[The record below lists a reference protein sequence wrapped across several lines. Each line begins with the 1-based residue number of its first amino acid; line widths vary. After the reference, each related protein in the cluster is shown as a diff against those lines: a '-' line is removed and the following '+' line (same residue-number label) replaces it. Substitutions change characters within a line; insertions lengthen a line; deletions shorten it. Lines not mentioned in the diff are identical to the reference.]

1 MTAKRKGNSPGQRIR
16 PLVRKLHGYV
26 PGEQPRVRGLIK
38 LNTNENPAPPSP
50 KVIRA
55 IRSAA
60 DERLRLYPNPSAQ
73 PLREALAKF
82 HGCKP
87 ENIIVGNGSDELLA
101 LATRAFVEPRQQGTQ
116 TRRQVARQTIQYF
129 TPSYSL
135 YPILANIHGA
145 HRNEFKLP
153 HSFELPG
160 NDALRT
166 GNWNFNAALSYITT
180 PNAPSGRGYAT
191 RALAKLC
198 EAQKGVTI
206 LDEAYADFATENAM
220 RLTKRYS
227 HLLVSRT
234 FSKAYSLCF
243 QRIGYF
249 VGHPLLIN
257 ALDRIR
263 DSYNVNGLGQ
273 AAALATLSD
282 IDHYRK
288 QFERIVELRAK
299 TTESLEA
306 LGFEVIPSQTNFIF
320 ARPTGLIAADWFQQ
334 LRKRNILTR
343 WFDSPKVRN
352 WLRVTIGTE
361 TEMRK
366 FLAATQAIRLA
377 NSPT

>member
-1 MTAKRKGNSPGQRIR
+1 MTFERLNIKEMVVYS
-16 PLVRKLHGYV
+16 Y
-26 PGEQPRVRGLIK
+26 GEQPSDLNTIK
-38 LNTNENPAPPSP
+38 LNTNENPYPPSESVGTAL
-50 KVIRA
+50 KNFNTNA
-55 IRSAA
+55 
-60 DERLRLYPNPSAQ
+60 LRRYPDATAQ
-73 PLREALAKF
+73 ALRE
-82 HGCKP
+82 
-87 ENIIVGNGSDELLA
+87 IVGNLHGFPPDHILITNGGDEALRLA
-101 LATRAFVEPRQQGTQ
+101 VTTFVSPEDGFG
-116 TRRQVARQTIQYF
+116 VLD
-129 TPSYSL
+129 PSYSL

-160 NDALRT
+160 NDALLT

-220 RLTKRYS
+220 HLTKRHP

-249 VGHPLLIN
+249 VGHPVLIN

-282 IDHYRK
+282 I
-288 QFERIVELRAK
+288 V
-299 TTESLEA
+299 
-306 LGFEVIPSQTNFIF
+306 P
-320 ARPTGLIAADWFQQ
+320 
-334 LRKRNILTR
+334 
-343 WFDSPKVRN
+343 
-352 WLRVTIGTE
+352 
-361 TEMRK
+361 
-366 FLAATQAIRLA
+366 
-377 NSPT
+377 

>member
-1 MTAKRKGNSPGQRIR
+1 MAAKRKGSSPDRLIR

-26 PGEQPRVRGLIK
+26 PGEQPTDRGLIK

-60 DERLRLYPNPSAQ
+60 DERLRLYPDPAAQ
-73 PLREALAKF
+73 PLREALGKH

-101 LATRAFVEPRQQGTQ
+101 LATRAFAEPRQAGAT
-116 TRRQVARQTIQYF
+116 TRQQIAKQTIQYF

-135 YPILANIHGA
+135 YPILADIHGA
-145 HRNEFKLP
+145 RRNEVKLP
-153 HSFELPG
+153 ASFELPT
-160 NDALRT
+160 NEVLQKS
-166 GNWNFNAALSYITT
+166 NWNFSAALSYITT

-191 RALAKLC
+191 SALAKIC
-198 EAQKGVTI
+198 AAQSGVTI
-206 LDEAYADFATENAM
+206 LDEAYVDFADENAL
-220 RLTKRYS
+220 RLPKRFP
-227 HLLVSRT
+227 HVIVSRT

-249 VGHPLLIN
+249 VGHPVLIG

-273 AAALATLSD
+273 VAALATLSD
-282 IDHYRK
+282 IGHYRK

-320 ARPTGLIAADWFQQ
+320 TRPTGLIAADWFQQ

-352 WLRVTIGTE
+352 HLRVTIGTE
-361 TEMRK
+361 VEMSK
-366 FLAATQAIRLA
+366 FLAATRDIRRA
-377 NSPT
+377 NRPT